1 MFKFLFRILKQKK
14 LREKKLKLPPFDGH
28 QSKIFN
34 RIWKMRP
41 ISSDLRMGL
50 NWISISRTTNYWI
63 CFNVKHKKCWTQIKV
78 IVLIV
83 TVAAII
89 LFIIQLTSLPSF
101 DKSMILEIQ
110 NSFEVQ
116 VSTERE
122 ESRTRV
128 EPLARTWFRNSN

>member
-1 MFKFLFRILKQKK
+1 MENAANQQRFANGF
-14 LREKKLKLPPFDGH
+14 
-28 QSKIFN
+28 KIFLSFLHLGTFFKQYHY
-34 RIWKMRP
+34 WK
-41 ISSDLRMGL
+41 
-50 NWISISRTTNYWI
+50 
-63 CFNVKHKKCWTQIKV
+63 CFNIKQKKCWTQIKV

-116 VSTERE
+116 VRAVRSRATIRKQ
-122 ESRTRV
+122 ESRI
-128 EPLARTWFRNSN
+128 S

>member
-1 MFKFLFRILKQKK
+1 M
-14 LREKKLKLPPFDGH
+14 
-28 QSKIFN
+28 
-34 RIWKMRP
+34 
-41 ISSDLRMGL
+41 
-50 NWISISRTTNYWI
+50 
-63 CFNVKHKKCWTQIKV
+63 

-116 VSTERE
+116 VRGPFEGLHSE
-122 ESRTRV
+122 
-128 EPLARTWFRNSN
+128 AGI

>member
-1 MFKFLFRILKQKK
+1 MFECK
-14 LREKKLKLPPFDGH
+14 
-28 QSKIFN
+28 
-34 RIWKMRP
+34 
-41 ISSDLRMGL
+41 
-50 NWISISRTTNYWI
+50 T
-63 CFNVKHKKCWTQIKV
+63 KKCWTQTKV

-116 VSTERE
+116 VRTKRE
-122 ESRTRV
+122 IPPHLIS
-128 EPLARTWFRNSN
+128 

>member
-1 MFKFLFRILKQKK
+1 M
-14 LREKKLKLPPFDGH
+14 
-28 QSKIFN
+28 
-34 RIWKMRP
+34 
-41 ISSDLRMGL
+41 
-50 NWISISRTTNYWI
+50 
-63 CFNVKHKKCWTQIKV
+63 

-128 EPLARTWFRNSN
+128 EPLART

>member
-1 MFKFLFRILKQKK
+1 M
-14 LREKKLKLPPFDGH
+14 
-28 QSKIFN
+28 
-34 RIWKMRP
+34 
-41 ISSDLRMGL
+41 
-50 NWISISRTTNYWI
+50 
-63 CFNVKHKKCWTQIKV
+63 

-116 VSTERE
+116 VRTKRTESPPWRALDFVILIRFFKYE
-122 ESRTRV
+122 KFVDGTNGTLSILEKIH
-128 EPLARTWFRNSN
+128 EN

>member
-1 MFKFLFRILKQKK
+1 M
-14 LREKKLKLPPFDGH
+14 
-28 QSKIFN
+28 
-34 RIWKMRP
+34 
-41 ISSDLRMGL
+41 
-50 NWISISRTTNYWI
+50 
-63 CFNVKHKKCWTQIKV
+63 

-116 VSTERE
+116 VRTKRE
-122 ESRTRV
+122 IPPWRALDFVILIRFFKYEKFVDGANGTHLENV
-128 EPLARTWFRNSN
+128 IHEN

>member
-1 MFKFLFRILKQKK
+1 M
-14 LREKKLKLPPFDGH
+14 
-28 QSKIFN
+28 
-34 RIWKMRP
+34 
-41 ISSDLRMGL
+41 L
-50 NWISISRTTNYWI
+50 N
-63 CFNVKHKKCWTQIKV
+63 KKKCWTQTKV

-116 VSTERE
+116 VSGGPFEGLLSE
-122 ESRTRV
+122 
-128 EPLARTWFRNSN
+128 AGI